1 MTSVTVLP
9 GTHRAARPGCRG
21 LRAVTR
27 GGSGRRAAA
36 LVPDDRR
43 PRRPATRPRSPTA
56 TSKATPTAYPRY
68 QSRSPDPVDAIHNAV
83 IWAHSTARDARRR
96 DDFRGLRASY
106 LPAAVDQDVP

>member
-9 GTHRAARPGCRG
+9 GTHRAALPGCRG

-27 GGSGRRAAA
+27 GGLWRRAAA

-56 TSKATPTAYPRY
+56 TSKAALTAYPRC

-83 IWAHSTARDARRR
+83 IWAHSTARDARRG
-96 DDFRGLRASY
+96 DDFPGRGRSS
-106 LPAAVDQDVP
+106 LPMAVDK